1 MAWAQ
6 VHAILFRSLGISL
19 GYTPLTKKNEPFSYV
34 TRLIFVFMKYF
45 KILYNPIDILLVLW

>member
-19 GYTPLTKKNEPFSYV
+19 GYTPLTKKNEPFLYV
-34 TRLIFVFMKYF
+34 TRLVFLFMKYF
-45 KILYNPIDILLVLW
+45 KILHNPIDILLVLW